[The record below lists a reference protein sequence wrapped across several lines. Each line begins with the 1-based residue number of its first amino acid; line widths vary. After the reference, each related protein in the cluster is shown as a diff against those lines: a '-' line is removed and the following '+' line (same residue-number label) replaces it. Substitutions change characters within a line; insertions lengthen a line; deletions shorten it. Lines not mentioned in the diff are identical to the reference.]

1 MEVTLACQNELA
13 LRNAT
18 INPALYCGFK
28 IWCSNKIKDILIMCI
43 MTKCIRR
50 IYKEVDFLR
59 ICLYNGIYSIS
70 PFVAWYFFVSY
81 HFQG

>member
-43 MTKCIRR
+43 MTIL
-50 IYKEVDFLR
+50 EET
-59 ICLYNGIYSIS
+59 
-70 PFVAWYFFVSY
+70 VSEDIKKSEENTVRN
-81 HFQG
+81 